1 MASEA
6 EICSSLRVGVVEEQ
20 KRFSR
25 SVVGL
30 HRGAVTCRSHHAEA
44 SQLLKTGKAGWQ
56 GSASS
61 TIGNGDN
68 SDNSGRADGRSRD
81 AQGAGRRRYS

>member
-1 MASEA
+1 
-6 EICSSLRVGVVEEQ
+6 VVEEQ

-30 HRGAVTCRSHHAEA
+30 HRGDVTCRSHHAEA
-44 SQLLKTGKAGWQ
+44 SQLLKTGRAGRQ
-56 GSASS
+56 SS

-68 SDNSGRADGRSRD
+68 SDDSGRADGWFRD
-81 AQGAGRRRYS
+81 AQGADDGTVQRRKCAKVVYF

>member
-1 MASEA
+1 
-6 EICSSLRVGVVEEQ
+6 VEEQ

-44 SQLLKTGKAGWQ
+44 SQLLKTGKAGQ
-56 GSASS
+56 CVL
-61 TIGNGDN
+61 NN
-68 SDNSGRADGRSRD
+68 R
-81 AQGAGRRRYS
+81 